1 MCSSKGTDPRRLLTM
16 TQNLFGG
23 LQTDPQVWCVFFAWL
38 DRESPGSFLG
48 HCGESQSPETSLD

>member
-1 MCSSKGTDPRRLLTM
+1 MPANHDPE
-16 TQNLFGG
+16 FVWG